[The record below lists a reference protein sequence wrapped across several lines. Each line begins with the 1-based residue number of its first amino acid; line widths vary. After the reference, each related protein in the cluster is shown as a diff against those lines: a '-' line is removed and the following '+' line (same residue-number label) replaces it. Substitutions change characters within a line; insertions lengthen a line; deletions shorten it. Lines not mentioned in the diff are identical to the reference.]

1 MWVYLLSFSCFF
13 GTCVFL
19 LRIFFQRSYMVR
31 FGHPKIA
38 KIVKFHEFFSR
49 RRANAIPRPHD
60 VMIVPVVLMQCSSHL
75 GPAVHFFWGRRL
87 WWCSEANRG
96 GRKWFFAAYSRGEVK
111 YTAYSCNLRWSF
123 AGF

>member
-1 MWVYLLSFSCFF
+1 MGLFTIIFLFLWNMCFF
-13 GTCVFL
+13 AAYFFSTFL
-19 LRIFFQRSYMVR
+19 YGQVWT
-31 FGHPKIA
+31 PKNCQNREISR
-38 KIVKFHEFFSR
+38 VFSR

-75 GPAVHFFWGRRL
+75 GPAVHFFGGRRL